1 MDPNVTTFTRDE
13 LAESLDLPLTKTSNM
28 ERRNFYTMKWEEKD
42 AEHGSITHHLA
53 GLHCWTAPTSNNVV
67 QHG

>member
-1 MDPNVTTFTRDE
+1 
-13 LAESLDLPLTKTSNM
+13 M